1 MKFIE
6 VRRVNIHP
14 LPDLKCKHIIQPTLL
29 NISEMKVI
37 FFCILS
43 LPLLILSWR
52 TLFSLKSHGLYRF
65 VVWECILWLVIQNYR
80 YLIVEKFDLQQLI
93 SSALMIASLVFV
105 LSAVLIMRNKGRVSK
120 QRRDDTLFG
129 FEKTTVLIESG
140 IFKHVRHPMYSS
152 LLFLA
157 WGILLRNIDV
167 TLLIVVLIATCSCIF
182 AALMEEEKN
191 IAYFGERYRHYMLK
205 TKMFIPYVI

>member
-1 MKFIE
+1 
-6 VRRVNIHP
+6 
-14 LPDLKCKHIIQPTLL
+14 
-29 NISEMKVI
+29 MKVI

-43 LPLLILSWR
+43 LPLLALSWR
-52 TLFSLKSHGLYRF
+52 TLFSLKNHGLYRW
-65 VVWECILWLVIQNYR
+65 VVWECILWLAIQNYR

-105 LSAVLIMRNKGRVSK
+105 LSAVFIMRKKGSVSK
-120 QRRDDTLFG
+120 QRRDHTLFG

-157 WGILLRNIDV
+157 WGILFRNIEA
-167 TLLIVVLIATCSCIF
+167 TLSIVALIATCSCIV
-182 AALMEEEKN
+182 AALMEEREN
-191 IAYFGERYRHYMLK
+191 IAYFGERYRHYTLK
-205 TKMFIPYVI
+205 TKMFIPYVV